1 MKMSKVLKITAISV
15 ASLLAIAMITVVV
28 VLYFNNNN
36 IESKEL
42 SIDEMNEFS
51 YETPEVTTD
60 LKDGVFVRIQFQLIM
75 DSKASLKE
83 IEKREFQIKNILIK
97 ELAVMTEEDFNAG
110 LADLEK
116 VLQQKLNEIMTEG
129 TIKDV
134 YTISKIMQ

>member
-83 IEKREFQIKNILIK
+83 IEKRERSEEHTS
-97 ELAVMTEEDFNAG
+97 ELQSRF
-110 LADLEK
+110 DL
-116 VLQQKLNEIMTEG
+116 VCRLL
-129 TIKDV
+129 
-134 YTISKIMQ
+134 

>member
-1 MKMSKVLKITAISV
+1 MSKVLKITAISV

>member
-1 MKMSKVLKITAISV
+1 MSKALKITVISV
-15 ASLLAIAMITVVV
+15 ASLLAIAMIAVVA
-28 VLYFNNNN
+28 VLYFNNNH

-83 IEKREFQIKNILIK
+83 IEKREFQIKNLLIK
-97 ELAVMTEEDFNAG
+97 ELAVMTEEDFNEG
-110 LADLEK
+110 LTDLEK
-116 VLQQKLNEIMTEG
+116 GLQEKLNEMMTEG

>member
-1 MKMSKVLKITAISV
+1 MSKVLKITAISV
-15 ASLLAIAMITVVV
+15 ASLLAIAMITVLV

-110 LADLEK
+110 LANLEK

>member
-1 MKMSKVLKITAISV
+1 MSKVLKITAISV

-97 ELAVMTEEDFNAG
+97 ELAVMTEEDFNVG

>member
-15 ASLLAIAMITVVV
+15 ASLLAIAMITVLV

>member
-1 MKMSKVLKITAISV
+1 MSKVLKITAISV
-15 ASLLAIAMITVVV
+15 ASLLAIAMITVLV